1 MIMIAAIF
9 ISSLLCSPLT
19 LALSTGYTPP
29 TYRSATRRAAAALSV
44 GAAANN
50 DSDDKMICSS
60 SSLIGASMPRKE
72 ATRRTAL
79 QHLLALSTSTTLSL
93 ATTSAAS
100 ATTTTAAA
108 SSAAVLSTP
117 PQLRA
122 TTWPLGKVAF
132 SLLPLAGTFT
142 RRATTKETLVD
153 DGKNGI
159 WTFDQ
164 VQGVVNVNVPVRM
177 TVIKVCN

>member
-108 SSAAVLSTP
+108 VLSTP